1 MTRQERIVRPTDKAL
16 GARREARAYSRK
28 PLSGF
33 ELLSSYRLQF
43 V

>member
-1 MTRQERIVRPTDKAL
+1 MTRQERIVRHTDKGL

-33 ELLSSYRLQF
+33 ELLASYRLQF

>member
-1 MTRQERIVRPTDKAL
+1 MMRQERIVRHTDKAL